1 MPEEIKE
8 DLITELEAEYAKWAE
23 YLNGG
28 IGLLS
33 FSFGLACLGTPR
45 PDITGF
51 LSLAFI
57 MLFAMHGKNKFP
69 ERLRVVRKQKFSGI
83 SELIL
88 IGFEKKYFGATALFK
103 NFPVYLM
110 GWFFLGGVT
119 IYGVAINAN
128 WL

>member
-1 MPEEIKE
+1 MAGISEDELIEI
-8 DLITELEAEYAKWAE
+8 EAEYSKWGE

-57 MLFAMHGKNKFP
+57 LLFAAYGKERFP
-69 ERLRVVRKQKFSGI
+69 KRIKELRKRQLSGVD
-83 SELIL
+83 ELTL
-88 IGFEKKYFGATALFK
+88 LGFEKKYFGFRALFR
-103 NFPVYLM
+103 NFTVYVA
-110 GWFFLGGVT
+110 GWSFLGGVA
-119 IYGVAINAN
+119 IYGVLKNSG